1 MAGEL
6 VAWRHR
12 AGLRAVLAADQPE
25 ALCRRGEHEM
35 GGRPRVWEREGCPYE
50 AALTLAGADNESA
63 LRQALA
69 QLRAL
74 GGTRASAIVARQLR
88 ERVAHPDVRVA
99 PQAS

>member
-1 MAGEL
+1 
-6 VAWRHR
+6 
-12 AGLRAVLAADQPE
+12 
-25 ALCRRGEHEM
+25 M
-35 GGRPRVWEREGCPYE
+35 GGRPRVWEREGCPYN

-88 ERVAHPDVRVA
+88 ERVAHPTWGSHHKLRRSADA
-99 PQAS
+99 PDGPGSGRFNAL